1 MIRDWDDAYANGNYI
16 ENATSYPPKWEKAAQ
31 AFRDQLATTNRA
43 RLDIAYGT
51 LTREKYDLFLPEGTP
66 KGLMVFVHG
75 GYWRSFDKSTWSHF
89 ANGAVTQGWAVCM
102 PSYTLA
108 PNARLATITK
118 QIATAIDHAAGEIDG
133 PIHLSGHSAGGHLA
147 ARMIC
152 DGSPLSSQT
161 LDRIGHVMPISGLHD
176 LRPLRHTEM
185 NQVLNI
191 DAPEAQSESPALL
204 APARPGNKPARVTC
218 WVGADERPEFVRQ
231 SDLLANIWTGLGA
244 NTQCVHAPDRHHFT
258 VIDDLTDPESDMTCC
273 LLSGIIEDGD

>member
-1 MIRDWDDAYANGNYI
+1 MIRNWDDAYNNSNYI
-16 ENATSYPPKWEKAAQ
+16 ENAAAFPQ
-31 AFRDQLATTNRA
+31 KLTDAATAFREQLGAKNRA
-43 RLDIAYGT
+43 KLDIPYGRT
-51 LTREKYDLFLPEGTP
+51 EREKYDLFLPEGTP

-75 GYWRSFDKSTWSHF
+75 GYWRSFDKSSWSHL
-89 ANGAVTQGWAVCM
+89 ANGAIKQGWAACL

-108 PNARLATITK
+108 PDARIATITK
-118 QIATAIDHAAGEIDG
+118 QIGAAIDHAAGEING
-133 PIHLSGHSAGGHLA
+133 PIHISGHSAGGHLA

-152 DGSPLSSQT
+152 DGSPLSSPT

-191 DAPEAQSESPALL
+191 DAAEAQSESAALL
-204 APARPGNKPARVTC
+204 VPARPGNKPAQVTC
-218 WVGADERPEFVRQ
+218 WVGADERPEFIRQ

-244 NTQCVHAPDRHHFT
+244 NIQSIHAPDKHHFT

-273 LLSGIIEDGD
+273 LLAGIIENGD